1 MQRETRL
8 ELGVARISQPA
19 TRERSALIV
28 GGLHH
33 YSNATL
39 AALLGGNITWA
50 RDSVAAAQL
59 IGALAWRPSAR
70 SRWQLEGGASG
81 AAFALSELGND
92 GNGSGWLRARRTL
105 SARYGVLA
113 GLALGNTV
121 RGATT
126 SQSMSADVGAWATF
140 GEVTFDVGAG
150 RARTQDSLLM
160 AASRVFTARRAGW
173 LDVDDVAV
181 SMSWAHGPIEA
192 TATQRWR
199 SGIRGTIAEQAA
211 LQAAVTW
218 TMTPTFSVVVA
229 GGRQLADPVRG
240 GPDAT
245 TMTALFRLGFHST
258 DTVGRAGESE
268 VQVEPAIEGSILR
281 VRIRAPVSA
290 RVEVAGSFSGWDPIQ
305 LSRKNGYWEA
315 EIRVP
320 SGRHRV
326 AYRIDGGPWR
336 APTQLAKL
344 REFGG
349 EVGLLIIP

>member
-8 ELGVARISQPA
+8 ELGVARIGQPA
-19 TRERSALIV
+19 TRERSALII

-33 YSNATL
+33 YSNETL

-50 RDSVAAAQL
+50 RDSVAAAQV
-59 IGALAWRPSAR
+59 IGAVAWRPSAR

-92 GNGSGWLRARRTL
+92 GNGSGWLRTRRTL
-105 SARYGVLA
+105 SQRYGVLA

-121 RGATT
+121 RGSTT
-126 SQSMSADVGAWATF
+126 SESVSADVGAWATF
-140 GEVTFDVGAG
+140 GDVSIDVGVG

-160 AASRVFTARRAGW
+160 AASRVFTRRSADW

-181 SMSWAHGPIEA
+181 SVSWERGPIEA

-211 LQAAVTW
+211 AQGTVTW
-218 TMTPTFSVVVA
+218 TVTPTLSVVVA
-229 GGRQLADPVRG
+229 GGRQLVDPVRG

-245 TMTALFRLGFHST
+245 TMTALVRLGFHST
-258 DTVGRAGESE
+258 DTAKRATESDL
-268 VQVEPAIEGSILR
+268 QVEPALEGSILR

-290 RVEVAGSFSGWDPIQ
+290 RVEVAGSFSQWDPIQ
-305 LSRKNGYWEA
+305 LSRKGGYWEA
-315 EIRVP
+315 EIHVP